1 VHELPQAHF
10 DLLKRLSEHFYE
22 SVALV
27 VRSLDGADQRNRV
40 TESESVNQMSEG
52 ALAIVLHPNL
62 LQAPDFGIAMR
73 NMGAASTLVRT
84 LISHVCS

>member
-1 VHELPQAHF
+1 
-10 DLLKRLSEHFYE
+10 
-22 SVALV
+22 
-27 VRSLDGADQRNRV
+27 
-40 TESESVNQMSEG
+40 MSEG

-84 LISHVCS
+84 LISHVCSQILFALISSLM